1 MKQTFFSILGRIIP
15 SMVAPTP
22 SSELAALHR
31 ANQEVGAAADR
42 LCASADDI
50 GKIVRNVRR
59 GRPRKKKAV
68 AG

>member
-1 MKQTFFSILGRIIP
+1 
-15 SMVAPTP
+15 MVAPTP